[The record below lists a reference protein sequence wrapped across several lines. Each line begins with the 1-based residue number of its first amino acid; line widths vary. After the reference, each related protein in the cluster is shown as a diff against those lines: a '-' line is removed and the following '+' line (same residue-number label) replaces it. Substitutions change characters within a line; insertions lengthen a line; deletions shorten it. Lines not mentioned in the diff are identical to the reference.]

1 MPKRWG
7 SPICVCGCAP
17 ATARSSMPLR
27 FVPPGKNSGSRSGRV
42 AGDPCT
48 PPALC
53 VSTAGTASNGCS
65 YGSSTWRRLTG
76 ASAFINIIHARSG
89 GRQRPVPSAR
99 PAGGNLM
106 ATRFSRRSVIAGA
119 TAVGSTIIVKPTRA
133 ADHKFVQYH
142 NQPAGG
148 TLHKNLVAM
157 WDAVRGET
165 NGRVETTVYAE
176 NNKIAGGD
184 PEALKKLLAGEIQF
198 FTLMGGIIGTVV
210 PVAEA
215 QQVPFAFKSA
225 PEAHKA
231 IDGPFGRYIGE
242 EMAAKGMYLFP
253 VAGFDNGM
261 RQVTTV
267 NRPIAKPDDFAG
279 MKIRVPP
286 GQMIFDTFAAF
297 GAQPITTPAN
307 QIYDALKSGK
317 VEAQENPLAIMQG
330 YKLDEMVRY
339 VSMTNHMWSGFN
351 LMAHLSTWMA
361 LPDDIKAVIETNAAK
376 YVRQQREEQGKLN
389 AGLRDTFAARGIAFN
404 DVDQAAFRARLPGVY
419 ATWKDK
425 LGGKCWSLLE
435 AEVGKAGVTTA
446 RRAVIAAHA
455 GHGQIRDLDTPA
467 SRAEACRKIK

>member
-1 MPKRWG
+1 MPVLGVGR
-7 SPICVCGCAP
+7 
-17 ATARSSMPLR
+17 
-27 FVPPGKNSGSRSGRV
+27 SRSQRTG
-42 AGDPCT
+42 
-48 PPALC
+48 
-53 VSTAGTASNGCS
+53 GT
-65 YGSSTWRRLTG
+65 
-76 ASAFINIIHARSG
+76 
-89 GRQRPVPSAR
+89 
-99 PAGGNLM
+99 LM
-106 ATRFSRRSVIAGA
+106 ATQLSRRFVIAGA
-119 TAVGSTIIVKPTRA
+119 TAAGSTIIVKPTRA

-157 WDAVRGET
+157 WDAVRAET

-184 PEALKKLLAGEIQF
+184 PEALKKLLGGEMQF

-242 EMAAKGMYLFP
+242 EMAAKGMYLFA

-307 QIYDALKSGK
+307 QIYDALKSGR

-330 YKLDEMVRY
+330 YRLDEMIKY

-351 LMAHLSTWMA
+351 LMAHLGTWQR
-361 LPDDIKAVIETNAAK
+361 LPDDIKAVVEKNAAIF
-376 YVRQQREEQGKLN
+376 VRRQRVEQDQLN
-389 AGLRDTFAARGIAFN
+389 SSLRDIFAARGIAFN
-404 DVDQAAFRARLPGVY
+404 EVD
-419 ATWKDK
+419 
-425 LGGKCWSLLE
+425 
-435 AEVGKAGVTTA
+435 
-446 RRAVIAAHA
+446 H
-455 GHGQIRDLDTPA
+455 
-467 SRAEACRKIK
+467 